1 MAWRGFAEGK
11 ELQQLV
17 CILKYVQRKTPHVQT
32 HSFAESI
39 RRALVQKQAPDKNH
53 TPTHKGARSGR
64 EALIQMT
71 SRFPYA
77 TLASK
82 GPPSFPQYWI
92 KKHFLMSI
100 SLSKAQWA
108 CIQLQQAFWAL
119 VIVMKLSD
127 SAKPHQRGNMF
138 TFVHRNSIRHGRKK
152 KAQQNRIR
160 ERCIPTNFYLRTL
173 ALLDFSRHYCPT
185 FCLLRRHRPV
195 LQRLFPICQVM
206 QLNQPYHCSSPTSFL
221 VLMLPL
227 PW

>member
-17 CILKYVQRKTPHVQT
+17 CILNYVQRKTPHVQT

-100 SLSKAQWA
+100 FLSARPSRPASSYNKRSEHLWLLWNWV
-108 CIQLQQAFWAL
+108 IQPSHTREETCSHL
-119 VIVMKLSD
+119 
-127 SAKPHQRGNMF
+127 F
-138 TFVHRNSIRHGRKK
+138 TET
-152 KAQQNRIR
+152 Q
-160 ERCIPTNFYLRTL
+160 
-173 ALLDFSRHYCPT
+173 
-185 FCLLRRHRPV
+185 
-195 LQRLFPICQVM
+195 
-206 QLNQPYHCSSPTSFL
+206 
-221 VLMLPL
+221 
-227 PW
+227 